1 MISVQNIEKRYGD
14 MRAVSQLSFEIKQ
27 GEIVGL
33 LGHNGAGKTTLM
45 KMITGYIEPTNDGQI
60 VIDGLDVVKNR
71 IEVQKKI
78 GYLPEHSPLYP
89 ELQINE
95 YLMLMAELRG
105 LKGNDKKLA
114 VKRAMEETGLSH
126 RKYDLI
132 AHLSKGY
139 QQRVGIAQAILH
151 QPQILILDEPSNG
164 LDPMQN
170 LEIRQLIKKLSQNA
184 TIILSTHILPEIE
197 AVCDR
202 VLIMIQGELAKDAPI
217 KSFLSSSS
225 IRLKLKESKEN
236 RDVIGV
242 LKRID
247 HVKTVLALP
256 SHRDGSQEFKIV
268 AQKDP
273 SALLPKIS
281 QAIFEKGWELLE
293 IYQDVQD
300 LETAFR
306 ELMTQKANRV
316 QITHQQQ
323 SNSTHDQ
330 LSVKQAGNQ
339 GMETSTSVSTQSN
352 STSRDMTQTNAQ
364 KTANASAHVNAQ
376 QPLPSSKHNHD
387 KPSKMAGQSS
397 KIQNKRP

>member
-14 MRAVSQLSFEIKQ
+14 MLAVSQLSFEIKQ

-60 VIDGLDVVKNR
+60 LIDGLDVVKNR
-71 IEVQKKI
+71 IEVQRKI

-89 ELQINE
+89 ELQIHE

-105 LKGNDKKLA
+105 LRGEEKKLA
-114 VKRAMEETGLSH
+114 VKRAMEETGLTH

-139 QQRVGIAQAILH
+139 KQRVGIAQAILH

-217 KSFLSSSS
+217 KSFLSSNS
-225 IRLKLKESKEN
+225 IRLKLKESQEN
-236 RDVIGV
+236 RDVPGTI
-242 LKRID
+242 KRLSHIKS
-247 HVKTVLALP
+247 VVALNPQKT
-256 SHRDGSQEFKIV
+256 EFKITT
-268 AQKDP
+268 QKDP
-273 SALLPKIS
+273 ATLLSQIS
-281 QAIFEKGWELLE
+281 HAIFEKKWELLE
-293 IYQDVQD
+293 LYQDVQD

-306 ELMTQKANRV
+306 ALMKQKA
-316 QITHQQQ
+316 
-323 SNSTHDQ
+323 
-330 LSVKQAGNQ
+330 SVKTEVESTASVEHTEVQHQ
-339 GMETSTSVSTQSN
+339 PETP
-352 STSRDMTQTNAQ
+352 
-364 KTANASAHVNAQ
+364 KTTR
-376 QPLPSSKHNHD
+376 NH
-387 KPSKMAGQSS
+387 P
-397 KIQNKRP
+397 QNKRR